1 MIAPTRM
8 PKPPVLGRRRRSRSP
23 TVGICGTTSRRQ
35 WRKRLQ
41 PNTIASERSPILS
54 LDPRSNAPHRN
65 NGGRPPTRFTSPVR
79 RVRYL
84 PSARNCDS
92 RRPQLSRTKARE
104 SDRSPGRLGWR
115 GETVRRFYYAS
126 SVDELFG
133 APRAGKPTMLDEFA
147 THLHSRFNDRCTSAA
162 ALYEE
167 LQALGYRGSY
177 SSVRGSLRPLR
188 SSVDRKAVPSRLS
201 ALRQPESRYRRSADY
216 LMDAT
221 TPRQPHRRRIDR
233 AQAGSCQLPTS

>member
-115 GETVRRFYYAS
+115 G
-126 SVDELFG
+126 
-133 APRAGKPTMLDEFA
+133 KP
-147 THLHSRFNDRCTSAA
+147 SAA
-162 ALYEE
+162 STT
-167 LQALGYRGSY
+167 QAVSMNCLARPGPASPLCWT
-177 SSVRGSLRPLR
+177 SSPRTCTRASTTDAPPLLHFTKNFKR
-188 SSVDRKAVPSRLS
+188 WDIVAATVPS
-201 ALRQPESRYRRSADY
+201 AAP
-216 LMDAT
+216 
-221 TPRQPHRRRIDR
+221 
-233 AQAGSCQLPTS
+233 